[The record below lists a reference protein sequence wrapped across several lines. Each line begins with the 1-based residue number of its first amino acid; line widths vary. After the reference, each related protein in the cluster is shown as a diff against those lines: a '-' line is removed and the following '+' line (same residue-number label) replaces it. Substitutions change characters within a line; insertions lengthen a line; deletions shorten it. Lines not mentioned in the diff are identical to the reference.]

1 MAGEGYTIVHADD
14 FEKSGDWLL
23 ARRSLG
29 LSAFGLNVV
38 DIAPGGQIP
47 EHDETGRDQ
56 EEVFVVLSGEAA
68 IVIDG
73 VEHELAEGAF
83 ARLDP
88 EPTRT
93 IVNRGSGPV
102 RVLIASA
109 PRTSGYEPMGWA

>member
-1 MAGEGYTIVHADD
+1 MTEGTFAILHVDE

-29 LSAFGLNVV
+29 LAAFGLNVV
-38 DIAPGGQIP
+38 DIEPGGQIP

-56 EEVFVVLSGEAA
+56 EEVFVALSGDPTL
-68 IVIDG
+68 VIDG
-73 VEHELAEGAF
+73 EEHDLPEGAF

-88 EPTRT
+88 ELTRT
-93 IVNRGSGPV
+93 VVNRGSRPA

-109 PRTSGYEPMGWA
+109 PRTSGYEPMSWA